1 MIVVYIL
8 IALLV
13 LMLMI
18 LIHELGHYI
27 AGRCLGFKITDF
39 SIGFGKAIWQKV
51 NKRGEKIAIR
61 ILPLGGYCSFYGEDG
76 TEDEED
82 SKDKDGENSENKPKK
97 DESQYFTNQPAWKRI
112 IVFLA
117 GVTANF
123 ISAIIFAFILLVA
136 FGYGNVYQITDTN
149 PYFVAS
155 AGAGNQIVELQKDDR
170 ILEID
175 GHKINYVWGDT
186 VDKLISNAEGN
197 KYTLTI
203 QKAETG
209 EVKDIVVEIQTNYE
223 TVYNPETE
231 QYEIKTD
238 EDGNPITY
246 TGMGVS
252 MGLASQPLSFVDA
265 LSECVSLAVGF
276 AWLVLKTLFLLF
288 TFQLPL
294 SDLGGT
300 LTVISTVAS
309 TVQESFSAIFV
320 YLPLIAANLAV
331 FNLLPFPGL
340 DGAHTVFTTI
350 EWVRGRPINRNVEAW
365 IHFVG
370 MIILFAF
377 VILIDLIHFLG

>member
-61 ILPLGGYCSFYGEDG
+61 ILPLGGYCAFYGEDG
-76 TEDEED
+76 TEEDEEP
-82 SKDKDGENSENKPKK
+82 KEGEEKPKK

-123 ISAIIFAFILLVA
+123 VSAIIFAFILLVA

-149 PYFVAS
+149 PYFIAS
-155 AGAGNQIVELQKDDR
+155 AGSGNQIVELEKGDR

-186 VDKLISNAEGN
+186 VDKLVSNVEGN

-203 QKAETG
+203 KKAETG
-209 EVKDIVVEIQTNYE
+209 EIKDIAVEIQTNYE
-223 TVYNPETE
+223 TTYNKETG
-231 QYEIKTD
+231 QYEILTD
-238 EDGNPITY
+238 KAGNPITY

-252 MGLASQPLSFVDA
+252 MGLASQPLSFIDA
-265 LSECVSLAVGF
+265 LSECVSLAIGF

-309 TVQESFSAIFV
+309 TPAQTKLSIFSFFSSFK
-320 YLPLIAANLAV
+320 NQ
-331 FNLLPFPGL
+331 
-340 DGAHTVFTTI
+340 
-350 EWVRGRPINRNVEAW
+350 RPYQPPQKYKR
-365 IHFVG
+365 
-370 MIILFAF
+370 
-377 VILIDLIHFLG
+377 

>member
-1 MIVVYIL
+1 MIVLYIL

-27 AGRCLGFKITDF
+27 AGRCLGFKITEF

-51 NKRGEKIAIR
+51 NKRGEKIALR

-76 TEDEED
+76 EEED
-82 SKDKDGENSENKPKK
+82 SSDNNEEPKEKKSSKDDPNI
-97 DESQYFTNQPAWKRI
+97 FTNQPAWKRI

-123 ISAIIFAFILLVA
+123 LSAIIFSFILLVA
-136 FGYGNVYQITDTN
+136 FGYGNVYQVTDTN
-149 PYFVAS
+149 PYFIAS
-155 AGAGNQIVELQKDDR
+155 AGSTNQIVQLEKGDR

-186 VDKLISNAEGN
+186 VDKLISNVEGN
-197 KYTLTI
+197 QYTLTI

-223 TVYNPETE
+223 AVYNKETG
-231 QYEIKTD
+231 QYDIKTD
-238 EDGNPITY
+238 KDGQQITY

-252 MGLASQPLSFVDA
+252 MGLTSQPLSFVDA
-265 LSECVSLAVGF
+265 LGECVSLTVGF
-276 AWLVLKTLFLLF
+276 AWLVLKTLFMLF

-294 SDLGGT
+294 SELGGT

-365 IHFVG
+365 IHFIG